1 MTHVPVLLQ
10 ETIEALAVKAGG
22 TYVDGTL
29 GRAGHAR
36 EILRRGAA
44 RVIGIDRDQTDA
56 VSVHKKR
63 FLPAKLHINW
73 RFFGIFVIQTK

>member
-29 GRAGHAR
+29 GQAGHAR

-44 RVIGIDRDQTDA
+44 RVIGIDRDQTALDEVA
-56 VSVHKKR
+56 AAEAEGSCAETHG
-63 FLPAKLHINW
+63 KLI
-73 RFFGIFVIQTK
+73 